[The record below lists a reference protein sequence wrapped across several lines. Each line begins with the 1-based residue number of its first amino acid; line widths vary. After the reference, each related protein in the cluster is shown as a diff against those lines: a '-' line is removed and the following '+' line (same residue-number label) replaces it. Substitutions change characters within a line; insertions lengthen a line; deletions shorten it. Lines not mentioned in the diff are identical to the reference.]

1 MASASS
7 NCLYKSVTLAVG
19 ETFTLPPG
27 AQIVSASGGLESFT
41 STCPKPTNL
50 ETPACYKFRFS
61 GANHDNGSDRT
72 QNWEDQ
78 GNYFVEG
85 ILVNDV
91 FYSFASSIQG
101 LQSASAYQT
110 AMNTITQF
118 TGLFTNFGNTIGD
131 ESRQGGWTNQVNFT
145 TLPSIANNMSFRVR
159 TRTEWQSPF
168 TGSTYAYVKGDP
180 C

>member
-1 MASASS
+1 MASAAS

-27 AQIVSASGGLESFT
+27 AEIISSSGGLESFT

-61 GANHDNGSDRT
+61 GANHDTGSARQ
-72 QNWEDQ
+72 QNWEEV
-78 GNYFVEG
+78 NYFVDG
-85 ILVNDV
+85 IFVNDIYYP
-91 FYSFASSIQG
+91 FTSSIAG
-101 LQSASAYQT
+101 YTGASTFRT
-110 AMNTITQF
+110 AMNSITQF
-118 TGLFTNFGNTIGD
+118 TGIFTNFGNIIGD

-145 TLPSIANNMSFRVR
+145 TIPSVGDNMYFKVR
-159 TRTEWQSPF
+159 TGTQWQSPLNGN
-168 TGSTYAYVKGDP
+168 TDAYVKGDP